1 MKNFWKIDKFWEKIT
16 WPHRSVRLLGFLVNG
31 RKCSA
36 ILFFFSN
43 KNSWFWNMQFSGL
56 IFCDWSAAWESNW
69 CVFSFNRLQCI
80 FSHFLKHEI
89 QCFFN
94 FSLLQQPRIE
104 HEKNVPRAEFFHC
117 KQLLWPIIREKQ
129 MATKKNS
136 SREGRDKIISC

>member
-1 MKNFWKIDKFWEKIT
+1 MFLKNSTLLKFTYLNKNLKNSKKLKNFWKIDKFWEKIT

-89 QCFFN
+89 QWFLIFFFAIATRSLIWTVKKMPEGEHKN
-94 FSLLQQPRIE
+94 FSL
-104 HEKNVPRAEFFHC
+104 
-117 KQLLWPIIREKQ
+117 
-129 MATKKNS
+129 
-136 SREGRDKIISC
+136 